1 MALKPDNEKS
11 RSDKLAIRQQ
21 AEQDVLMR
29 EVDEA
34 VRQDQLGDAVKKWG
48 IPAGIGLVLV
58 LAAFG
63 GWLYWTEHSEGQ
75 LEEKSEQLIGALD
88 ELDAGRASQADGELA
103 ALTGD
108 DASGVAV
115 PAKLLR
121 AGIALQ
127 DGKAAEAIKLF
138 DEVAADGNAPEP
150 YRNLAAIRSVA
161 ANYDNL
167 KPQEVIDRL
176 KPLAVPG
183 NPWFGS
189 AGELVGMAY
198 LDQEKPELAG
208 PLFAEIAKNEDVP
221 ESLRSR
227 SRQLAG
233 LLGYDA
239 VVDVDQTLAELSEEG
254 GPAAPPA
261 Q

>member
-1 MALKPDNEKS
+1 MALTPEEEKK
-11 RSDKLAIRQQ
+11 RAEKLAARQQ
-21 AEQDVLMR
+21 AEKDMLMR

-34 VRQDQLGDAVKKWG
+34 VRQDKVGQTVKKWG
-48 IPAGIGLVLV
+48 IPVGVALVLG

-63 GWLYWTEHSEGQ
+63 GWLFWTDRQEGV
-75 LEEKSEQLIGALD
+75 LEGKSEELVTALD
-88 ELDAGRASQADGELA
+88 ELDAGRASQADQELA
-103 ALTGD
+103 ALIGEG
-108 DASGVAV
+108 ASGVAV
-115 PAKLLR
+115 PAKLVR

-127 DGKAAEAIKLF
+127 DGKAQEAIRLY
-138 DEVAADGNAPEP
+138 DEVAADGDAPEP
-150 YRNLAAIRSVA
+150 YRDLAAVRSVA

-167 KPQEVIDRL
+167 KPQEIIDRL

-198 LDQEKPELAG
+198 LDQDKPDLAG
-208 PLFAEIAKNEDVP
+208 PLFAEIAKSDTVP
-221 ESLRSR
+221 ETLKSR
-227 SRQLAG
+227 ARQLAG

-239 VVDVDQTLAELSEEG
+239 IEDVDAALAEIQQEA
-254 GPAAPPA
+254 GPGAAA